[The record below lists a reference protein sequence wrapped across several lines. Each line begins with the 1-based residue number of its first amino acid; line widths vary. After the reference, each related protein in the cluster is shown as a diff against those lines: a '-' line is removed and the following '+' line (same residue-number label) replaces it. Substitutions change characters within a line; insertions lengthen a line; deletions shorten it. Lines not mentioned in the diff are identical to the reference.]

1 MTTKS
6 EKELDA
12 VEMKRRAAR
21 AIRER
26 LEDKDMSERLSYW
39 QERTAALRQRQS
51 DQQASESAS
60 S

>member
-6 EKELDA
+6 EKEFDA

-21 AIRER
+21 AIHER
-26 LEDKDMSERLSYW
+26 LKVKDMSERLSYW

>member
-6 EKELDA
+6 EKEFDA

-51 DQQASESAS
+51 DQQASESVS

>member
-6 EKELDA
+6 EKEFDA

-39 QERTAALRQRQS
+39 QEHTAALRQRQS

>member
-6 EKELDA
+6 EKEFDA